1 MKVEKEVL
9 MSNLN
14 CRWATAAELA
24 HIVDAGLVPEIAPPK
39 VATSKVAAP
48 AEGEAAAVVAV
59 AEVALP
65 EATPDFS
72 WAAMISPPRTA
83 LLGTEKV
90 FALMGP
96 RESDEGEAR
105 QVDLSQPEGQ
115 PAPLSAPSKWR
126 WQRLGADIVLLG
138 SGVTHW
144 ARLHEGMLP
153 R

>member
-39 VATSKVAAP
+39 AAASKLVAP
-48 AEGEAAAVVAV
+48 AEGEVEAV
-59 AEVALP
+59 AEVALS
-65 EATPDFS
+65 EAAPDFS

-96 RESDEGEAR
+96 REGDEGEVR